1 MNYEIAANILAEIKP
16 ARRKRERYR
25 QRDEMQ
31 HRVIP
36 LLPADDRDKFERAR
50 INISGFKPMNGKDKN
65 HERQNHSDHPCPCE
79 YVLRI

>member
-36 LLPADDRDKFERAR
+36 LLPADDRDRFEREKMCIRDRVKRHHGSRKRNRAR
-50 INISGFKPMNGKDKN
+50 RRG
-65 HERQNHSDHPCPCE
+65 
-79 YVLRI
+79 

>member
-1 MNYEIAANILAEIKP
+1 MNIEAAASILEEIKP

-36 LLPADDRDKFERAR
+36 FLPVDDRDRFERA
-50 INISGFKPMNGKDKN
+50 MNR
-65 HERQNHSDHPCPCE
+65 HFR
-79 YVLRI
+79 L

>member
-36 LLPADDRDKFERAR
+36 LLPADDRDRFERA
-50 INISGFKPMNGKDKN
+50 MNK
-65 HERQNHSDHPCPCE
+65 HFR
-79 YVLRI
+79 L

>member
-1 MNYEIAANILAEIKP
+1 MNFETATSILAATKP

-36 LLPADDRDKFERAR
+36 LLPADDRDKFERA
-50 INISGFKPMNGKDKN
+50 MNK
-65 HERQNHSDHPCPCE
+65 HFR
-79 YVLRI
+79 L

>member
-1 MNYEIAANILAEIKP
+1 MNIEAAASILAKIKP

-36 LLPADDRDKFERAR
+36 LLPADDRDRFERA
-50 INISGFKPMNGKDKN
+50 MNK
-65 HERQNHSDHPCPCE
+65 HEPSFSIMKKALPK
-79 YVLRI
+79 